1 MKRNGWISA
10 AALAVLVLCGC
21 KCPPNVALEPA
32 VLVNPSHQDRMELSR
47 VVAKALNR
55 PSILLAPDALT
66 EESTLIVEP
75 VRPRDAGGLR
85 LTGRDLGRPE
95 QFELA
100 KAGSCC
106 FLIQQRTGERWQLR
120 QSCRVRKDL

>member
-1 MKRNGWISA
+1 MKRKAWVSA
-10 AALAVLVLCGC
+10 AAPALLVLCAC

-32 VLVNPSHQDRMELSR
+32 VLVNPSDQDRMELSR

-55 PSILLAPDALT
+55 RSVLLAPDALT
-66 EESTLIVEP
+66 VESTLIVEP
-75 VRPRDAGGLR
+75 VRARDAGGLP
-85 LTGRDLGRPE
+85 LTGRELGRPE

-106 FLIQQRTGERWQLR
+106 FLMQQRTGERWQMR
-120 QSCRVRKDL
+120 QICRVRKDL